1 MTNRERIEEN
11 YEDALFALWM
21 DDFARRRGEQLL
33 EENER
38 LMQDPNAAVPEDVRR
53 RNLRLIRRE
62 VGKANRVPLKAVG
75 RKALHLVAIAALV
88 ALLFTAAFALS
99 PQFRAGTLN
108 LLMQIDESFASFQFS
123 EETAP
128 EDAEADAAPNVTIE
142 WLPEGYMRE
151 APITSPSNTTINY
164 SNESGDTIQIS
175 VFDNSKT
182 YYTFDLED
190 VDYYEEISVLNTPA
204 LLAIKDNVIRISW
217 ADSTTNCFIL
227 VLSTSV
233 DADTLYRVAESISVT
248 W

>member
-1 MTNRERIEEN
+1 
-11 YEDALFALWM
+11 
-21 DDFARRRGEQLL
+21 
-33 EENER
+33 
-38 LMQDPNAAVPEDVRR
+38 
-53 RNLRLIRRE
+53 
-62 VGKANRVPLKAVG
+62 
-75 RKALHLVAIAALV
+75 
-88 ALLFTAAFALS
+88 
-99 PQFRAGTLN
+99 
-108 LLMQIDESFASFQFS
+108 
-123 EETAP
+123 
-128 EDAEADAAPNVTIE
+128 
-142 WLPEGYMRE
+142 MRE